1 MEKSEIGHMHWVMIV
16 AMFLT
21 IATSVVVLVH
31 VNKIQHD
38 VNIVVDTS
46 SVKSS
51 VFITK
56 RGDILDRNGRV
67 LACSVPEYTTYFDP
81 RVEYLQKNRDLVNEK
96 NLDAIADGLAKIFND
111 PNHNKTYYLNKLK
124 DAVAK
129 NKMCKLHGKNVDY
142 NTAKKMSAL
151 PLFCNG
157 PYKGGFSVQTMN
169 NRVYPYGG
177 IARRALGSV
186 HEEEKDKS
194 ERGTTGIEKY
204 YDDVLNGTEFSMQFA
219 PIDADAGMEQY
230 NIVST
235 LDADIQ
241 TVVHEELSKT
251 LQQYEAEW
259 GCAVVMEVGTGEI
272 IAMSNLSHN
281 DDPEDS
287 CFYENYNFAAAR
299 CCDPGSTIKL
309 PSLMVALED
318 GVIKLDDTINTGAG
332 TVQYQ
337 NGALTVTDWKE
348 GGLGKLSVR
357 EVFAQSS
364 NVGVSKII
372 NKYYAEPDNAWDYIQ
387 RIKQMKL
394 GEQCGVDLQNEPKP
408 TIKDPSMK
416 DWRTITLLQ
425 MSYGY
430 EIELTPLQML
440 TFYNA
445 VANNGKWV
453 KPHLVREILL
463 GDKCVKRFP
472 PQENGTICSQSTLK
486 KAHQLLESVVETGTA
501 KKFNSKYYKIAGKT
515 GTAQTFEKGG
525 YNKKKWRGSFCG
537 YFPAE
542 NPKYSCIVVIQ
553 SKEGGLYNAVGVFRR
568 VADRIFFMD
577 NDLRNSMPEDTSSVV
592 YVPSVSNGFTKDYKS
607 ILQAINLK
615 GDISITDWSVNEV
628 NKNTLVSKPTK
639 YKEGIMPNF
648 VGMGMRDVAYLA
660 DSLHIRIHCT
670 GYGRLCRQSIH
681 AGTPYKPED
690 LVVLEFGN
698 GR

>member
-1 MEKSEIGHMHWVMIV
+1 MEKSETGHMYWVMIV
-16 AMFLT
+16 AMFL
-21 IATSVVVLVH
+21 IIVASAVVLVN
-31 VNKIQHD
+31 VNKIQNDPDIEVSERNDVHD
-38 VNIVVDTS
+38 
-46 SVKSS
+46 KSMQ
-51 VFITK
+51 ITK

-81 RVEYLQKNRDLVNEK
+81 RVEYLQKNPHLVSENI
-96 NLDAIADGLAKIFND
+96 DAIAEGLANIFKE
-111 PNHNKTYYLNKLK
+111 PNHDKSYYLKKLK
-124 DAVAK
+124 DAVANK
-129 NKMCKLHGKNVDY
+129 KMCKLHGKNVDY

-194 ERGTTGIEKY
+194 ERGTTGIEKF
-204 YDDVLNGTEFSMQFA
+204 YDDVLNGNEHSLQYLGNEPESGT
-219 PIDADAGMEQY
+219 EQY

-241 TVVHEELSKT
+241 AVVHDELTKT
-251 LQQYEAEW
+251 LQRYEAEW
-259 GCAVVMEVGTGEI
+259 GCAVVMEVQTGEI

-281 DDPEDS
+281 DNPEDS

-299 CCDPGSTIKL
+299 CCDPGSTVKL

-318 GVIKLDDTINTGAG
+318 GVIKLDDTINTGSG
-332 TVQYQ
+332 TVQY
-337 NGALTVTDWKE
+337 GALTVTDWKE

-372 NKYYAEPDNAWDYIQ
+372 NKYYAEKDNAWDYIQ

-453 KPHLVREILL
+453 KPHLVREILW
-463 GDKCVKRFP
+463 GDKCVKRFT

-486 KAHQLLESVVETGTA
+486 KAHKLLESVVEIGTA

-553 SKEGGLYNAVGVFRR
+553 SKEGGQYNAVGVFRR

-577 NDLRNSMPEDTSSVV
+577 NDLRNSMPEDTASVA
-592 YVPSVSNGFTKDYKS
+592 YVPRVSNGYTNDYKS
-607 ILQAINLK
+607 IVESINLN
-615 GDISITDWSVNEV
+615 GDFSSTDWSVNEV
-628 NKNTLVSKPTK
+628 NKNTLVSKPIT

-648 VGMGMRDVAYLA
+648 VGMGMRDVTYLA
-660 DSLHIRIHCT
+660 DSLHIRVHCT
-670 GYGRLCRQSIH
+670 GFGRLNRQSIH
-681 AGTPYKPED
+681 AGTPYKPDD